1 MGVPISAMTPTT
13 TLNSTD
19 KFVIS
24 QGPVLGDNKSITY
37 AALLALVTT
46 AVQNFGQ
53 SVSSVQTTGYTNNNT
68 SADVIPSLNFVLT
81 EGKWDI
87 FFDTCVSGSATPDDL
102 SYYISYNTN
111 PLIVSQ
117 DPSDVILNGSQR
129 VTRIPSS
136 LSLSISSIGA
146 SLIVPAGS
154 SYIVKLVTYNA
165 GGNNYTVNN
174 RVLKA
179 IKTL

>member
-1 MGVPISAMTPTT
+1 MGVPISAMTPTN
-13 TLNSTD
+13 TLNNTD

-37 AALLALVTT
+37 SALLALITS

-53 SVSSVQTTGYTNNNT
+53 SLSSVQTAGYTNNNIA
-68 SADVIPSLNFVLT
+68 ADVIPSLNIVLT
-81 EGKWDI
+81 QGKWDI
-87 FFDTCVSGSATPDDL
+87 FFDASVAGSATPDDF

-111 PLIVSQ
+111 PLIVNQ
-117 DPSDVILNGSQR
+117 DPSDISLNGSVR
-129 VTRIPSS
+129 DTRLPSN
-136 LSLSISSIGA
+136 SSVSASSMGS
-146 SLIVPAGS
+146 SLIVPAGN
-154 SYIVKLVTYNA
+154 SYIVKIACYNA